1 MPEIH
6 VLPDEIDL
14 PFEGEANALQV
25 LVDGGLP
32 IAHLCGG
39 RARCTTCRVWV
50 SEGLSNVSA
59 RTMNEAAMAEKLELP
74 DQVRLACQ
82 MTLTESLSIRR
93 LVLDE
98 TDEILDSQ
106 LGKSGPSG
114 PSGREVEVAVLFTDV
129 IGYTN
134 MAEVLPPYDIVH
146 LVNRFFIRATE
157 AINENAGVVDNYMG
171 DAILAL
177 FGLHGEDD
185 PAMCAVRSGFAVLQA
200 AKTLSGYTERAYGIS
215 FGVRVGIDYGEVV
228 YGTMGAGASSRETV
242 IGDTVNVASRLEAAN
257 KTTGTDMLVSQS
269 VYDMTRER
277 VVFGDRHELE
287 LKGKLGHVAAFET
300 RALREDADIDN

>member
-14 PFEGEANALQV
+14 PYDDGANALEV
-25 LVDGGLP
+25 LVEGGLP

-50 SEGLSNVSA
+50 YDGLSNVSD
-59 RTMNEAAMAEKLELP
+59 RTMNEAAMADKLQLP

-82 MTLTESLSIRR
+82 MTLAGSIGIRR
-93 LVLDE
+93 LVLDK
-98 TDEILDSQ
+98 TDELLDSQ

-114 PSGREVEVAVLFTDV
+114 PSGQEVEVAVLFTDV

-146 LVNRFFIRATE
+146 LLNRFFSRAGE
-157 AINENAGVVDNYMG
+157 AIADNAGVVDNYMG

-177 FGLHGEDD
+177 FGLHGEAD

-200 AKTLSGYTERAYGIS
+200 AENLSVYTELAYGIS
-215 FGVRVGIDYGEVV
+215 FGVRVGIDFGEVV
-228 YGTMGAGASSRETV
+228 YGTMGAGTSSRETV

-269 VYDMTRER
+269 IFDMTQDR

-287 LKGKLGHVAAFET
+287 LKGKVGHVVAFET
-300 RALREDADIDN
+300 RSLREGDQAS

>member
-14 PFEGEANALQV
+14 PFEDGANALEV

-50 SEGLSNVSA
+50 HEGMSNVSD
-59 RTMNEAAMAEKLELP
+59 RTMNEAAMAEKLKLP
-74 DQVRLACQ
+74 DRVRLTCQ
-82 MTLTESLSIRR
+82 MTLAGPVSIRR
-93 LVLDE
+93 LVLDK
-98 TDEILDSQ
+98 TDELLDSQ
-106 LGKSGPSG
+106 LGKSEPSG
-114 PSGREVEVAVLFTDV
+114 PSGQEVEVAVLFTDV

-146 LVNRFFIRATE
+146 LLNRFFSRAGE
-157 AINENAGVVDNYMG
+157 AITENAGVVDNYMG

-185 PAMCAVRSGFAVLQA
+185 PAMCAVRSGFGVLQA

-215 FGVRVGIDYGEVV
+215 FGVRVGIDFGEVV

-269 VYDMTRER
+269 VHDMTRER

-287 LKGKLGHVAAFET
+287 LRGKLGHVVAFET
-300 RALREDADIDN
+300 RSLREGDPAS